1 MASKSTIDQLKAKL
15 KELLQNGSIKMS
27 VYFGLLDLLDS
38 GQDLLFVSEAMKTIE
53 DAEAQEAAKTAAKQA
68 TPSSGSMTQAEYD
81 AAKKAKY
88 QEYKAGKITNYAYI
102 QWKKKNDPALNPAPA
117 APAAPAGLTQA
128 EYEVLKKQKYADYK
142 AGKITNYAYIQWK
155 KKNDPS
161 LNGGTTA
168 SNTQSASPMT
178 FDEWGAIGT
187 QITQEFANGKITE
200 KQYNELNNKLN
211 EFYWGKNKKSAQEV
225 KQALGLSTSTPPA
238 AAAVP
243 DPGQAA
249 TDKAVAEVEKR
260 LRKTYKQAYNEI
272 TQKMT
277 EWSKAFA
284 DKDSEMQGKVAS
296 GEITQAQYDSWLQ
309 GQVLAGDLWKK
320 KLDQVSGVLLAA
332 NQQAMEIVNGQK
344 LGVFAENANYQSYQL
359 TQDTKLDL
367 SFAVYDADAV
377 AKLVKDRPELLP
389 RKQVN
394 GKKDKAWNQTKMA
407 NIAAQAIIQGE
418 SIPQIARRIANET
431 ASDNM
436 KAMVRYAR
444 TAMTSAQNAGR
455 METLHRAK
463 GMGIQCKKV
472 WLATLDRRTRDSHR
486 NLDGQ
491 VRDIDEPFDSDFGKI
506 MFPGDPEGH
515 PGDVYNCRCTLT
527 YQYEDYPVDP
537 ANNQRY
543 DQESGQL
550 VEDMTYNE
558 WSAAKQASKINSLNF
573 AKVTLAEAQ
582 KAVIKHK
589 IKEDKV
595 YSDLWKDD
603 VTLADYPAKAASIDA
618 KRDYYTAEIEK
629 LNNAI
634 ANGQSWA
641 KPEKVKELE
650 KKRKLLNEFEL
661 NGQILQKRNEALKAL
676 QDLYDQVGYQKT
688 ATAPVVPGALKKP
701 AKKASTGAAAGG
713 GTSGQAAATAGS
725 AGQAAAK
732 AGQFAPDAWDAKTKK
747 AAKYYAHKN
756 DADKVLRPELDALW
770 DNLTETQKYAVWEYT
785 ANSNPINKRLSGYG
799 DTDDWSR
806 DDFVGFGKTVW
817 GLEDRWRYL
826 PSGMAKFGENGHSK
840 YHKAITELT
849 NAIEKSSLGRDMWFK
864 RQGGPGDFAG
874 MMEGGGF
881 KFEQIFKLLDGTHSQ
896 SELNAAL
903 VGQRGKN
910 NAFTSVGIAKDAR
923 WSGNIWYNIY
933 APKGTKGI
941 YAEPQSHYGNS
952 MGGRDVIYKKGSSYS
967 SIGSEAEVIMQ
978 RGTEYRILAIR
989 QKVDRRGNPEYEVDM
1004 EIVAQPDYFAHGDE
1018 DTYNNGKTRHKK

>member
-38 GQDLLFVSEAMKTIE
+38 GQDLLFVSDAMKTIE
-53 DAEAQEAAKTAAKQA
+53 DAETKEAAKTAAKQA
-68 TPSSGSMTQAEYD
+68 TPSSGGMTQAEYD

-272 TQKMT
+272 TQKMM
-277 EWSKAFA
+277 EWSKTFA
-284 DKDSEMQGKVAS
+284 DRDSEMQGKVAS

-309 GQVLAGDLWKK
+309 GQALAGDLWKK
-320 KLDQVSGVLLAA
+320 KLDQVSGVLLEA

-394 GKKDKAWNQTKMA
+394 GKKDKAWNQTKMS

-418 SIPQIARRIANET
+418 SIPQIARRIATET

-527 YQYEDYPVDP
+527 YQYLDYPADP
-537 ANNQRY
+537 STNDRLMYEEWDEEVPVKKKDKNGKEYETKKIIHHRESKLVTDVTY
-543 DQESGQL
+543 D
-550 VEDMTYNE
+550 E
-558 WSAAKQASKINSLNF
+558 WAAVKQADKINSLNF

-582 KAVIKHK
+582 KAVVKKK

-603 VTLADYPAKAASIDA
+603 VTLADFQAKKGGIQA
-618 KRDYYTAEIEK
+618 KRDYYEAEIAK
-629 LNNAI
+629 LQGAI
-634 ANGQSWA
+634 SNGQSWA
-641 KPEKVKELE
+641 TPEKLKEMQ
-650 KKRKLLNEFEL
+650 KKLKLLNEFEQ
-661 NGQILQKRNEALKAL
+661 NGQLLEKRDKAL
-676 QDLYDQVGYQKT
+676 QDLQDLYNQVGYQKP
-688 ATAPVVPGALKKP
+688 AEIPVVPGALKKP
-701 AKKASTGAAAGG
+701 TKKASGGATAAG
-713 GTSGQAAATAGS
+713 GTSGQAAATAGT
-725 AGQAAAK
+725 AGQQTANGAS
-732 AGQFAPDAWDAKTKK
+732 FAPDAYSQQRK
-747 AAKYYAHKN
+747 
-756 DADKVLRPELDALW
+756 DKALW
-770 DNLTETQKYAVWEYT
+770 TTDRNKVDSMMRAKSGEVWNNATAAERDAIFEYT
-785 ANSNPINKRLSGYG
+785 LSYHKYNEPLRGIEYGSSRFVGVGNADLNAGSKRNGKRLNAM
-799 DTDDWSR
+799 TDILDKCSY
-806 DDFVGFGKTVW
+806 DFDMWLQRGCMYDGMNHFFQCDMDLLKNGTEEQLKQALLGKTVTEYAFMSM
-817 GLEDRWRYL
+817 G
-826 PSGMAKFGENGHSK
+826 SSK
-840 YHKAITELT
+840 GKGFT
-849 NAIEKSSLGRDMWFK
+849 
-864 RQGGPGDFAG
+864 GDI
-874 MMEGGGF
+874 M
-881 KFEQIFKLLDGTHSQ
+881 
-896 SELNAAL
+896 LN
-903 VGQRGKN
+903 V
-910 NAFTSVGIAKDAR
+910 
-923 WSGNIWYNIY
+923 Y
-933 APKGTKGI
+933 APKGTKMMFV
-941 YAEPQSHYGNS
+941 EPFSYYGHNKNGAMNYGNGLQWDGKS
-952 MGGRDVIYKKGSSYS
+952 KQPNYGEEFETIMQQGTQFRIAKIERNKGK
-967 SIGSEAEVIMQ
+967 IWVDIEVINQDNQQ
-978 RGTEYRILAIR
+978 RW
-989 QKVDRRGNPEYEVDM
+989 KP
-1004 EIVAQPDYFAHGDE
+1004 
-1018 DTYNNGKTRHKK
+1018 